1 MTVDEPGAE
10 PYGAAKNG
18 HRLSHPFSPNRKP
31 GTWPESDLGTD
42 RVNAGESLLGESAGP
57 QFTLPGDIA
66 MGDCV
71 LLQRGKMAT
80 L

>member
-1 MTVDEPGAE
+1 MNPGPSPTVRPRTATVY
-10 PYGAAKNG
+10 PT
-18 HRLSHPFSPNRKP
+18 PFSSNRKP